1 MKINKKLLFI
11 PIFFICVLTVNYI
24 AHYYFAKKEF
34 NQKINFL
41 ISKIEISSALRCS
54 FYNKNG
60 AELSLNSYTFF
71 AHQNIKV
78 NDSITK
84 NKNSSKLIIFRK
96 NRNMKYE
103 IFLELK
109 PD

>member
-11 PIFFICVLTVNYI
+11 PIFFICVLTVNYF
-24 AHYYFAKKEF
+24 AHSYYSKKEF
-34 NQKINFL
+34 KQKINFL
-41 ISKIEISSALRCS
+41 IAKIEISPALRCS

-60 AELSLNSYTFF
+60 VELSLNSYTFYEN
-71 AHQNIKV
+71 QKISV
-78 NDSITK
+78 NDSIAK
-84 NKNSSKLIIFRK
+84 NENSSKLLIFRK
-96 NRNMKYE
+96 NRNEKYD